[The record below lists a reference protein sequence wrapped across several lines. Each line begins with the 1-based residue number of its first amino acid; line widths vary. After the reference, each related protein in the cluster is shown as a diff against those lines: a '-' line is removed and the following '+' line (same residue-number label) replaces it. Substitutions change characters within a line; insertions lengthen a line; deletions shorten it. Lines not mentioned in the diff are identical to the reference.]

1 MHRPIHFEIPSDNPE
16 KAVEFYSKVFG
27 WQINK
32 WGDIDY
38 WLCTTGDEKTPGING
53 AIMKRVNAGQPFANY
68 IGTDNID
75 KTIKDIEAAGGQIV
89 VPKTAIPSVGYFAY
103 FKDLDG
109 IIMGI
114 MQDDTSA
121 KV

>member
-1 MHRPIHFEIPSDNPE
+1 MRPIHFEIPSDNPE
-16 KAVEFYSKVFG
+16 RAVEFYSKVFG
-27 WQINK
+27 WQISK

-38 WLCTTGDEKTPGING
+38 WLCTTGDDKTPGING
-53 AIMKRVNAGQPFANY
+53 AIMKRDNAGQPFSNY
-68 IGTDNID
+68 IGTPDID
-75 KTIKDIEAAGGQIV
+75 KTMKDIETAGGQIV
-89 VPKTAIPSVGYFAY
+89 VPKTPIPGVGYFAY

-114 MQDDTSA
+114 MQDDASA